1 LAPLEAAIAIKTGEP
16 WKPLSKQHLVDCT
29 FIKKR
34 KDLKE
39 NHGIKP
45 GLAKNYGCDG
55 GRMDWSYNFLRKHGA
70 MYEGDYPYTSG
81 LTVEEGECMHEPTL
95 IDKRVK
101 DYSLAPMDPYAI
113 REQLNKAPMAVTMA
127 FGNGL
132 MSYSSGVIPAG
143 DETFCSGRLNH
154 ALTLVGYNQG
164 INQQV

>member
-1 LAPLEAAIAIKTGEP
+1 MEFNVEEDEPIEADDRRHLADFNEQEVYWGKEIVGPVLNQGACGSCWAFSALAPLEAAIAIKTGEP

-34 KDLKE
+34 KDLKA

-113 REQLNKAPMAVTMA
+113 RK
-127 FGNGL
+127 
-132 MSYSSGVIPAG
+132 
-143 DETFCSGRLNH
+143 
-154 ALTLVGYNQG
+154 
-164 INQQV
+164 

>member
-1 LAPLEAAIAIKTGEP
+1 MEFNVEEDEPIEADDRRHLADFNEQEVYWGKEIVGPVLNQGACGSCWAFSALAPLEAAIAIKTGEP

-113 REQLNKAPMAVTMA
+113 RK
-127 FGNGL
+127 
-132 MSYSSGVIPAG
+132 
-143 DETFCSGRLNH
+143 
-154 ALTLVGYNQG
+154 
-164 INQQV
+164 

>member
-1 LAPLEAAIAIKTGEP
+1 VEFNVEEDEPIEADDRRHLADFNEQEVYWGKEIVGPVLNQGACGSCWAFSALAPLEAAIAIKTGEP

-113 REQLNKAPMAVTMA
+113 RK
-127 FGNGL
+127 
-132 MSYSSGVIPAG
+132 
-143 DETFCSGRLNH
+143 
-154 ALTLVGYNQG
+154 
-164 INQQV
+164 

>member
-1 LAPLEAAIAIKTGEP
+1 
-16 WKPLSKQHLVDCT
+16 
-29 FIKKR
+29 
-34 KDLKE
+34 
-39 NHGIKP
+39 
-45 GLAKNYGCDG
+45 
-55 GRMDWSYNFLRKHGA
+55 MDWSYNFLRKHGA

-164 INQQV
+164 INQQVEDKTITTCRRRFKKDKPECRYEGEFVWRNRYCCKTREATAEISEGDRKSVV